1 MGLYVNVEAKGSD
14 YLNAGQL
21 DNDHIHLCSLH
32 WLTYMWHKEWHV
44 NLNIML
50 RRSVCG
56 TGS

>member
-32 WLTYMWHKEWHV
+32 WLTHMWHKE
-44 NLNIML
+44 
-50 RRSVCG
+50 
-56 TGS
+56 